1 MKVGLEGA
9 TGIAKCN
16 KVDYNV
22 QQKLKR
28 EKEIINSNGITNCDG
43 TRQLIYTFQ
52 WQNLSCWKAFVER

>member
-9 TGIAKCN
+9 TGIAKRN
-16 KVDYNV
+16 KVDYSV

-43 TRQLIYTFQ
+43 TRQ
-52 WQNLSCWKAFVER
+52 